1 MAMPEQVRQ
10 RTGRIRPEVV
20 LLVALAALCLA
31 AVGTL
36 RLSSPA
42 PDEWERLVEIGDT
55 LARVGG
61 TMDAGPTGPR
71 GLTARTAYLLAFHHA
86 QDASNVPRMVET
98 VERLEGAGEV
108 ELAATLRRAVGT
120 AEAEIATRR

>member
-20 LLVALAALCLA
+20 LLVTLAALWLA

-36 RLSSPA
+36 RWSPPP

-98 VERLEGAGEV
+98 VERLEDAGEV
-108 ELAATLRRAVGT
+108 ELAATLRRAAGT
-120 AEAEIATRR
+120 AQAEIATRR